1 MSKWLLFFGFIFL
14 CSGFLMPIGAIM
26 IAWYFVTNL
35 LKNSTFVEK
44 QEYKIREMK
53 MDGTIQQNKDEPSSH
68 LVKEVWE

>member
-35 LKNSTFVEK
+35 LKNSTISVK
-44 QEYKIREMK
+44 QEQKIQEMK
-53 MDGTIQQNKDEPSSH
+53 MDDYS
-68 LVKEVWE
+68 KESLEEMR

>member
-1 MSKWLLFFGFIFL
+1 MSKWLLFFGFMFV

-44 QEYKIREMK
+44 QEQKIQEMK
-53 MDGTIQQNKDEPSSH
+53 MDDYS
-68 LVKEVWE
+68 KESLEEMR

>member
-35 LKNSTFVEK
+35 LKNSTISVK
-44 QEYKIREMK
+44 QEQKIQEMK
-53 MDGTIQQNKDEPSSH
+53 MDDFS
-68 LVKEVWE
+68 KETAEEMR

>member
-14 CSGFLMPIGAIM
+14 CSGFLMPLGAIM
-26 IAWYFVTNL
+26 IAWYFVINL

-53 MDGTIQQNKDEPSSH
+53 MDNFS
-68 LVKEVWE
+68 KETAEEMR